1 MTEGVL
7 PPIALRPRLER
18 LRVVT
23 PLLLRSNVCAFIF
36 LVVLPAPFY
45 AFIAAHAVTG
55 DRRGSDFLS
64 FWQAGRHVLHS
75 HSPYPLLASLPAV
88 ADRFTFEPFVYPAPA
103 AYWMVPL
110 AVLPFAVAKA
120 LFFVLNFG
128 SIVLALRLM
137 GVRDWRCLAVSFLSV
152 PVVSGISLGTFGSLL
167 LLGAAAA
174 WRYRETTVRVGLI
187 VSVMIVAKLF
197 LWPLWLW
204 LVYTRR
210 FRAAVLSAAAG
221 VTLTIAA
228 WWGMGFA
235 GFREYP
241 RLLSRMTELVGVNSY
256 SSYAL
261 IRATGLSGAT
271 TQRVVLAGAVALI
284 AGTAWRLTS
293 MRTDERSFVA
303 ALGIALLA
311 TPILWPHYLVL
322 FYIPIALLRRTFSVL
337 WLVPLLM
344 WADGNGWSFG
354 EPARIVPF
362 LALSAVP
369 FVLAL
374 RQAPGAPLKLAP

>member
-1 MTEGVL
+1 MAEGVL

-18 LRVVT
+18 LRFVT

-45 AFIAAHAVTG
+45 AFIAARAITG

-75 HSPYPLLASLPAV
+75 QSPYPLLASLPAV

-110 AVLPFAVAKA
+110 AILPFAVAKS
-120 LFFVLNFG
+120 LFFALNFG
-128 SIVLALRLM
+128 SIVVALRLM
-137 GVRDWRCLAVSFLSV
+137 GVRDWRCLAVAFLSV

-174 WRYRETTVRVGLI
+174 WRYRDTTVRLGLI
-187 VSVMIVAKLF
+187 VAVMIVAKLF

-210 FRAAVLSAAAG
+210 FRAALLSAAVG
-221 VTLTIAA
+221 VTLTAAA

-235 GFREYP
+235 GLREYP

-256 SSYAL
+256 SPFAL
-261 IRATGLSGAT
+261 IHAFGVSAAI
-271 TQRVVLAGAVALI
+271 TQRLVLAGGAVLVVVV
-284 AGTAWRLTS
+284 AWRFRAV
-293 MRTDERSFVA
+293 RTDERAFVA
-303 ALGIALLA
+303 AIGMSLVL

-322 FYIPIALLRRTFSVL
+322 LYIPIAFLKRTFSAL
-337 WLVPLLM
+337 WLLPVLM
-344 WADGNGWSFG
+344 WADGQGWSLG
-354 EPARIVPF
+354 DPVRIVPF
-362 LALSAVP
+362 LALCAVP

-374 RQAPGAPLKLAP
+374 RQPPAASLKLSS